1 MNASAAR
8 PVRPLKFGWSL
19 ETVLTFVAVF
29 ANVVHISRIFEG
41 FSEETVRIAIGL
53 QLLVTGVFILK
64 AFERDHIKAIL
75 LTIGWLFYLFLM
87 CVLFELRS
95 GMPYN
100 FNAALTLATM
110 VLCLVFYENRM
121 SVRDNIKIIFICHL
135 TYCILYLAL
144 YNFNIESTSEAVLS
158 ADEIRGERVFLM
170 GAAAAFVLFSGL
182 NLIKYH
188 LPFAFFCIIVSLMA
202 IYYASS
208 RVFSAVLFVFVV
220 KYLIELS
227 LPRLRSFLSWAVSA
241 VFLLLCLTIL
251 AGYAINTWN
260 PYNIIA
266 WDGSGLARYYQFE
279 YAQKYFKEMW
289 LLGMGI
295 PASHED
301 LQNFVNPNRP
311 FYTSDLGIAGNML
324 TFGVLFGVALMIV
337 TLLCVAAVPT
347 EAGRRDPL
355 FTAFAQTIQFSA
367 FASFFSVALL
377 GGTGTVFFCVAL
389 LMLANNS
396 SVYRIVAGDFLNRAR
411 WKIARPSAAGTFQRS
426 RGRRVD

>member
-1 MNASAAR
+1 MNAAVAQ
-8 PVRPLKFGWSL
+8 PVRPLKLGWSL
-19 ETVLTFVAVF
+19 ETALTFVAVF

-53 QLLVTGVFILK
+53 QLLITSVFILK
-64 AFERDHIKAIL
+64 AFERDHIRAIL
-75 LTIGWLFYLFLM
+75 LTVGWLFYLFLM

-95 GMPYN
+95 GTPYN
-100 FNAALTLATM
+100 FNAALTLAT
-110 VLCLVFYENRM
+110 VALCLVFYENRM
-121 SVRDNIKIIFICHL
+121 SIRDNIKIIFICHL
-135 TYCILYLAL
+135 AYCILYLAL
-144 YNFNIESTSEAVLS
+144 YNFNLNSTSQAVLS

-170 GAAAAFVLFSGL
+170 GAAAAFILFSGI

-188 LPFAFFCIIVSLMA
+188 LPFAFFCISVSATA
-202 IYYASS
+202 IYYANS
-208 RVFSAVLFVFVV
+208 RVFSVVLLAFVA
-220 KYLIELS
+220 KYIVELV
-227 LPRLRSFLSWAVSA
+227 LPRLRSFLSWTVSII
-241 VFLLLCLTIL
+241 FLLFCLTIL
-251 AGYAINTWN
+251 AGYAFNTWN

-295 PASHED
+295 PGSHED
-301 LQNFVNPNRP
+301 LQNFVKPNRP
-311 FYTSDLGIAGNML
+311 FYTSDLGIAGYML
-324 TFGVLFGVALMIV
+324 TFGVLFGVALMFL

-367 FASFFSVALL
+367 FASFFSLAFL

-396 SVYRIVAGDFLNRAR
+396 SVYRIVAGDFIKRPR
-411 WKIARPSAAGTFQRS
+411 GKIARPSAAGTSRVA
-426 RGRRVD
+426 RGRQLH